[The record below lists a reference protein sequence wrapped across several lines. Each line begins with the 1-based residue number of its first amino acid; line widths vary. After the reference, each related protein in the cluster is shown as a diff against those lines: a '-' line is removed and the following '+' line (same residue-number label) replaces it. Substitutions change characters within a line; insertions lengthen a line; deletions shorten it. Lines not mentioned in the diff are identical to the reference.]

1 MIRALLV
8 LWMALIGAN
17 RLDLAGGS
25 LPAVATPFLA
35 LTPIVIGAL
44 VWERWANARPLQ
56 LGRATLGYLLLAA
69 LFLAAVGASA
79 LASLD
84 TDTTI
89 ARSVLL
95 LVQLGGA
102 TAVAL
107 MVHDDARAL
116 RFVREGAAL
125 GVLLFVVMNLLAVL
139 AFLGAL
145 PMTLQVGPASLRLD
159 SFGYAG
165 FIPRLSGTVLDPN
178 QAGLVL
184 LVYAFLAPRTRWWAI
199 GLLVLTLSR
208 SAVLG
213 ALALGIVSAW
223 QFGVARRPAPAR
235 RLLLAIAVAVVGLV
249 LVARSPATVEDT
261 ARMIA
266 PFAERFGVG
275 EGGSSAEH
283 GALIVRAAAEGSR
296 SLPRA
301 LLGLGWGASYV
312 VLQDVFP
319 GNRYGN
325 FHSLYGTVFAEAG
338 IVALVSTLAM
348 LLLPLA
354 RATPWRPVVA
364 AFIVFNLT
372 YQSATEPA
380 FWFLLALAWVAQS
393 SLPARQVALA
403 PTRMDALAPSRSDV
417 LA

>member
-8 LWMALIGAN
+8 LWMALIGAD

-35 LTPIVIGAL
+35 LTPVVLGAL
-44 VWERWANARPLQ
+44 AWERWATARPLH
-56 LGRATLGYLLLAA
+56 LGRATLGYLCLAA

-84 TDTTI
+84 IDATI

-125 GVLLFVVMNLLAVL
+125 GVLLFVVMNVLTVL
-139 AFLGAL
+139 AFLGVL
-145 PMTLQVGPASLRLD
+145 PTTLFVGPASLRLD

-165 FIPRLSGTVLDPN
+165 FIPRLSGTVVDPN

-184 LVYAFLAPRTRWWAI
+184 LVYAFLAPRARWWAVA
-199 GLLVLTLSR
+199 LLVLTLSR
-208 SAVLG
+208 SAALGAIVLG
-213 ALALGIVSAW
+213 VASAW
-223 QFGVARRPAPAR
+223 QFGWAHRPAPVR
-235 RLLLAIAVAVVGLV
+235 RLLVGVAVVAAGLV
-249 LVARSPATVEDT
+249 LVARSPAAVENT

-266 PFAERFGVG
+266 PFAERFGMVD
-275 EGGSSAEH
+275 GGSSAQH
-283 GALIVRAAAEGSR
+283 GALIVRAADEGSR
-296 SLPRA
+296 TLPRA
-301 LLGLGWGASYV
+301 LLGLGWGASYI
-312 VLQDVFP
+312 VLQDFFP

-338 IVALVSTLAM
+338 IFALISVLAM

-354 RATPWRPVVA
+354 RLTHWRPIVA
-364 AFIVFNLT
+364 AFIVFNFS
-372 YQSATEPA
+372 YQSTTEPA

-393 SLPARQVALA
+393 SLTSRQVEPA
-403 PTRMDALAPSRSDV
+403 
-417 LA
+417 